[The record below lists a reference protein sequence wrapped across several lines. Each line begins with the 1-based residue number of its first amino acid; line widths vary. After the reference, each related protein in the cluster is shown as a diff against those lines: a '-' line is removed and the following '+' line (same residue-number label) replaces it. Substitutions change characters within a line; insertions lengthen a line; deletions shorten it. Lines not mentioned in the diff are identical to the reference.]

1 MERID
6 LSKISMD
13 IAGDLFDV
21 DEDFVHRIRTLYNNA
36 DTVIELRDQI
46 RSLTMTEE
54 QRDYAMFIFGQ
65 RVKMND
71 LIADPRPLIRQLIM
85 KDPLAL
91 LGAALKDPSILDRL
105 DDLI

>member
-71 LIADPRPLIRQLIM
+71 LLADPRPLVREMILMDPMTLIQ
-85 KDPLAL
+85 
-91 LGAALKDPSILDRL
+91 AALHDPSILDRL
-105 DDLI
+105 KGL